1 MKLIVAQLIAVTA
14 AIGLLIEVIRT
25 QHLAYSE
32 EGIFTLSLCFVLVLP
47 GLALEIFEALREESL
62 IQQSSFKELAL

>member
-1 MKLIVAQLIAVTA
+1 MKLIVAQLIALTA

-25 QHLAYSE
+25 PHLAYSE
-32 EGIFTLSLCFVLVLP
+32 EGILTIGLCFVLVLA

-62 IQQSSFKELAL
+62 TQQSSFKELAL